1 MSLHASGTNAT
12 IDLFEHHLVI
22 NRRQRGILFDGPDAE
37 HMIPLASI
45 KSVQFVRPGF
55 MSPGKIV
62 LVLAA
67 GAAARPGTPADP
79 NTVYFSKRQL
89 VLFENVL
96 RAIQAAIATPSIERL
111 AMAVQQQRSIDSHQ
125 SSPNSDN
132 FKRINGRTRN
142 VEPSDEVLDANST
155 VAPGLQGQNRATDGG
170 LGGLWRDLPLLGKVI
185 LIVVPLLFML
195 SMCSTGEP
203 SQSAGSTD
211 SAIKDEDAETQNLT
225 QDNIVG
231 NWVMTPKGGED
242 GKTACRDFNTPALY
256 KLNGQTA
263 KILSFGSDGKYR
275 SLLAYTTP
283 SSDEHT
289 ETEAADW
296 SFSND
301 SIRFDNVSI
310 QTGVGGGVGDA
321 RQEPVSSPGSNQ
333 LIIGAGDAAA
343 RYVRC
348 EGSIDR
354 IFPSEIADAPKRYE
368 PVPYGD
374 PAPDFAN
381 VCSDQDV
388 INAAAKV
395 FKDALSQVALSGAI
409 AQSRNLDQT
418 LLGTMLMRDRIT
430 KTRVKF
436 LSIRFVDSADA
447 GNDFIKIQCRG
458 NIRFLEPI
466 EGADG
471 NWSQYLQFNN
481 AAYAVKLWKKGDSE
495 NRIYVVAELRPV
507 DGRWDVEQGTE

>member
-1 MSLHASGTNAT
+1 MTLHASGTNAT

-22 NRRQRGILFDGPDAE
+22 NQRQRGFLFDGPDVE

-62 LVLAA
+62 FVLAA

-79 NTVYFSKRQL
+79 NTVCFSKRQL
-89 VLFENVL
+89 VPFENVL

-111 AMAVQQQRSIDSHQ
+111 AMAAQKQRSVDSHQ
-125 SSPNSDN
+125 PSPNSHN
-132 FKRINGRTRN
+132 LKRIDGRIGT
-142 VEPSDEVLDANST
+142 VEHTDAIQGAEPTAALGPLQRQSD
-155 VAPGLQGQNRATDGG
+155 ATDGK
-170 LGGLWRDLPLLGKVI
+170 LGGLWRDLPFAGKVI

-203 SQSAGSTD
+203 SQSADGAGSTMN
-211 SAIKDEDAETQNLT
+211 AEDAETQNLT
-225 QDNIVG
+225 QESIIG
-231 NWVMTPKGGED
+231 NWIMTPKGGED
-242 GKTACRDFNTPALY
+242 GKTDCGDFNTPALY

-263 KILSFGSDGKYR
+263 KILSFGPNGKYR
-275 SLLAYTTP
+275 SLFAYTTP

-296 SFSND
+296 SFSGD

-310 QTGVGGGVGDA
+310 QTGVGVGVGDA

-333 LIIGAGDAAA
+333 LIIGAGDATA

-368 PVPYGD
+368 PVPYGGS
-374 PAPDFAN
+374 APDFAS

-409 AQSRNLDQT
+409 AQNRNLDQT
-418 LLGTMLMRDRIT
+418 LLGAMLMRDRIT

-436 LSIRFVDSADA
+436 LSVRYVDSAEAD
-447 GNDFIKIQCRG
+447 KI
-458 NIRFLEPI
+458 
-466 EGADG
+466 
-471 NWSQYLQFNN
+471 
-481 AAYAVKLWKKGDSE
+481 
-495 NRIYVVAELRPV
+495 
-507 DGRWDVEQGTE
+507 GRAHV